1 MQRQQV
7 ASLLSLI
14 LLPLEFPKLTISLT
28 IATSLLLLINMMDW
42 PLLQNNKIKS
52 TTCHKMAPKMMNSM
66 ATEEQVKFKQQ
77 AEAEQQIR
85 SAKGAAT
92 ARCSTGY

>member
-1 MQRQQV
+1 
-7 ASLLSLI
+7 
-14 LLPLEFPKLTISLT
+14 
-28 IATSLLLLINMMDW
+28 
-42 PLLQNNKIKS
+42 
-52 TTCHKMAPKMMNSM
+52 MAPKMMNSM